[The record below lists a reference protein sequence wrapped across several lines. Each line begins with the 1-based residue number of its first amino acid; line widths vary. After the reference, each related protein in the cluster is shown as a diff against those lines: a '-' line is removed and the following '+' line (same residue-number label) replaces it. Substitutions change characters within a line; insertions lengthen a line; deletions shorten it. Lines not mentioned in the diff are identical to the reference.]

1 MCKSTK
7 GSVGE
12 KNGISHML
20 KCIHQIYS
28 TKEGIRNG
36 TL

>member
-7 GSVGE
+7 GAVGE
-12 KNGISHML
+12 KSAICHML

-28 TKEGIRNG
+28 TKEGIKNG